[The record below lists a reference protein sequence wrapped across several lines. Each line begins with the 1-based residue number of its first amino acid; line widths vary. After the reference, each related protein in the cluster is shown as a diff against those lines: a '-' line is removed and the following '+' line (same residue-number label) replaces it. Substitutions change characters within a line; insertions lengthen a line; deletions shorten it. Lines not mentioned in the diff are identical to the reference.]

1 MNIAFVSSQERGGT
15 DRLLATV
22 AAHLEQ
28 QGFRLTGV
36 VQTNFEREGTHHCD
50 MDVRILPA
58 GPVVRISQD
67 LGAGSRGCRLDPG
80 ALETAVAT
88 VAPVINS
95 TRPIDLMILNKFGKH
110 EAEGRGFRHL
120 IGDALMRGIPIL
132 TGVNNLN
139 RAAFDTFTD
148 GCATALPEDFQVLM
162 DWCHAHTAL
171 RKTEAC

>member
-1 MNIAFVSSQERGGT
+1 MDIAFVSSAERGGT
-15 DRLLATV
+15 DRLLAAV
-22 AAHLEQ
+22 ATRLEQ

-50 MDVRILPA
+50 MDVRVLPD

-80 ALETAVAT
+80 ALETAVAS

-95 TRPIDLMILNKFGKH
+95 THPVDLMILNKFGKH

-120 IGDALMRGIPIL
+120 IGDALMRDIPVL
-132 TGVNNLN
+132 TGINALN
-139 RAAFDTFTD
+139 RAAFETFTD
-148 GCATALPEDFQVLM
+148 GCATALPEDIGAIL
-162 DWCHAHTAL
+162 DWCHSQMAA
-171 RKTEAC
+171 KAA